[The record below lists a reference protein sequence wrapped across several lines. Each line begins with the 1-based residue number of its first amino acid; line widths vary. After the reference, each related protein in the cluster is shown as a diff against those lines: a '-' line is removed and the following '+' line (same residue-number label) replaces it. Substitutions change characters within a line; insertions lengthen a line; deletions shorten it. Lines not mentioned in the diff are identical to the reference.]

1 MYQHKKISLAIT
13 SCKRLHM
20 LRRVLKAF
28 TVFCEDMDIIDNVIF
43 FDDSST
49 DLHKFEMERILHDLF
64 PNQNKVITHF
74 YADSFSDT
82 YRHARILNHLRE
94 KLTETQSDYFFLLE
108 DDYLFVDF
116 FRIAENINLLE
127 AYPEYGYAGFAQS
140 FKKFPDHIKPKEI
153 GEYWEWYY
161 DKDQQINCNLFLDE
175 ASAIQQLMPDLW
187 MTYINWPSF
196 TLRPGTHH
204 VERFLSIG
212 EFSTTYDRDNM
223 RTELEFAIR
232 WSEKYKSL
240 FHKRFHIVN
249 LGFDSSTSA
258 YNLNNCE

>member
-1 MYQHKKISLAIT
+1 MYNNKKVTLAVT

-20 LRRVLKAF
+20 LSRVLKAF
-28 TVFCEDMDIIDNVIF
+28 TVFCEDLDIIDDVIF

-49 DLHKFEMERILHDLF
+49 DADKRKMEILLDELF
-64 PNQNKVITHF
+64 PAQNKIVTHF
-74 YADSFSDT
+74 YKESFDDT
-82 YRHARILNHLRE
+82 YRHARILNNLRL
-94 KLTETQSDYFFLLE
+94 KLEETKSDYLFLLE

-116 FRIAENINLLE
+116 FKIFENIDLLE
-127 AYPEYGYAGFAQS
+127 RHPEYGYAGFAQS
-140 FKKFPDHIKPKEI
+140 YKKFPEHIKPREI
-153 GEYWEWYY
+153 DDYWEWYY
-161 DKDQQINCNLFLDE
+161 DPNQPINCNLFMDE
-175 ASAIQQLMPDLW
+175 SSAIQQLMPDLW

-204 VERFLSIG
+204 VERLLSVG
-212 EFSTTYDRDNM
+212 EFSTNYNRDNM

-232 WSEKYKSL
+232 WSKKYKSL

-249 LGFDSSTSA
+249 LGFDAATSA

>member
-1 MYQHKKISLAIT
+1 MYGNKKISLAIT
-13 SCKRLHM
+13 SCKRLH
-20 LRRVLKAF
+20 LLSRVLKAF
-28 TVFCEDMDIIDNVIF
+28 TVFCEDMHIIDNVIF

-49 DLHKFEMERILHDLF
+49 EEDKLKMGVLLSELF
-64 PNQNKVITHF
+64 PAQNRIITHF
-74 YADSFSDT
+74 YKDSFNDT
-82 YRHARILNHLRE
+82 YRHARILNNLRE
-94 KLTETQSDYFFLLE
+94 KLIETNTEYFFLLE

-116 FRIAENINLLE
+116 FRISENINLLE
-127 AYPEYGYAGFAQS
+127 EYPEYGYAGFAQS
-140 FKKFPDHIKPKEI
+140 FKKFPDHIKPKQI

-161 DKDQQINCNLFLDE
+161 DKSQALNCNLFLDE
-175 ASAIQQLMPDLW
+175 SSAIQQIIPDIW

-240 FHKRFHIVN
+240 FHKRFHIIN

>member
-1 MYQHKKISLAIT
+1 MYGNKKISLAIT
-13 SCKRLHM
+13 SCKRLH
-20 LRRVLKAF
+20 LLSRVLKAF
-28 TVFCEDMDIIDNVIF
+28 TVFCEDMPIIDNVIF

-49 DLHKFEMERILHDLF
+49 EEDKLKMGVLLSELF
-64 PNQNKVITHF
+64 PAQNRIITHF
-74 YADSFSDT
+74 YKDSFNDT
-82 YRHARILNHLRE
+82 YRHARILNNLRE
-94 KLTETQSDYFFLLE
+94 KLIETNTEYFFLLE

-116 FRIAENINLLE
+116 FRISENINLLE
-127 AYPEYGYAGFAQS
+127 EYPEYGYAGFAQS
-140 FKKFPDHIKPKEI
+140 FKKFPDHIKPKQI

-161 DKDQQINCNLFLDE
+161 DKSQALNCNLFLDE
-175 ASAIQQLMPDLW
+175 SSAIQQIIPDIW

-240 FHKRFHIVN
+240 FHKRFHIIN